1 MENVAQFHNET
12 KELLEKAKNRSESF
26 LQRFH
31 DIEGLFYSRERDF
44 GDIMKQWKAYEP
56 TYRLIEE
63 AQEKAYRSAIQE
75 SLKDAQS
82 LKILRDFFL
91 SPFGKQAPRYDLI
104 AALGDSESAQ
114 IVFTAVEK
122 ELNRKVDDDVDSS
135 CFNGLLELFRF
146 IEYKENVLNFIRSGF
161 NRTIEAAGENLV
173 NDTIFNHIGRLCIQL
188 NDDPSAEEIYKAFV
202 FGGDPKRHYEMN
214 TVAAKLSLYLTA
226 LNYQGPIDAIRDY
239 IEYYSESYGDDEFV
253 VTARYSYWWFNKNAE
268 EALLFL
274 GDSEKRK
281 SLGIVASLLAD
292 LNEKRAIT
300 ILRTRLKDLTNPVTC
315 EVFKEAIHR
324 LETQNEIPKHQD
336 RMIWMFGFVTRTEL
350 ALGNRNDN
358 VFVRRAEELS
368 NTNLAIV
375 QAVDDSTPEDI

>member
-12 KELLEKAKNRSESF
+12 KLLLEKAKNRSESF
-26 LQRFH
+26 IQSFH
-31 DIEGLFYSRERDF
+31 DIEVLFYSREREF
-44 GDIMKQWKAYEP
+44 GDVMKHWKVYEP

-63 AQEKAYRSAIQE
+63 AQEKAYRRAIQE
-75 SLKDAQS
+75 SLTDAQS
-82 LKILRDFFL
+82 LKTLRDFFL
-91 SPFGKQAPRYDLI
+91 SPFGKLSPRYDLI

-122 ELNRKVDDDVDSS
+122 ELNREVDDDVDSS
-135 CFNGLLELFRF
+135 CFNGLFELFRF
-146 IEYKENVLNFIRSGF
+146 SEYKENVLNLIRSGF
-161 NRTIEAAGENLV
+161 NRTIEAAGDNLV

-188 NDDPSAEEIYKAFV
+188 NDEPSAGEIYKAFV
-202 FGGDPKRHYEMN
+202 FGGDPERHYEMN

-239 IEYYSESYGDDEFV
+239 IDYYNESYGDDEFV
-253 VTARYSYWWFNKNAE
+253 VMARYSYWWFKKEVE

-274 GDSEKRK
+274 GDSEKKK

-292 LNEKRAIT
+292 LNEKKAIA
-300 ILRTRLKDLTNPVTC
+300 ILQTRLKDLTNPVTC

-324 LETQNEIPKHQD
+324 LETQNEIPKNQD
-336 RMIWMFGFVTRTEL
+336 RMIWMFGFITRTEL

-368 NTNLAIV
+368 NSIQAIV
-375 QAVDDSTPEDI
+375 QEVDDSTPEDI